1 MIKKL
6 TKILLFILVLL
17 EIATVALFFVF
28 KNEDVRIWVLEK
40 SLPVIY
46 KKSGYEITISNPASK
61 SLSDWQFGEI
71 IVKKDN
77 HQLIEIKNLATQFN
91 LKKLLTDHQ
100 FIINSLNIDYV
111 EFDSSSFAQQ
121 RKVSAKTSSNQ
132 SKPPLAFQIKSFQ
145 IDVLQIKI
153 STPSN
158 NQKYFLAGDVA
169 FFIKEFPL
177 VFNLKAKNLDGI
189 DVATEISTRAIDD
202 DNLQINGTLTHKNG
216 VINLDGTIQKE
227 RLDATIKINKFPI
240 GLIAGWFGYN
250 ISGDIFSSLKISGAY
265 LNPKIEGAFVLPII
279 YKKLPLKITGSGKY
293 QNHQMAFDIESEL
306 NLKGLNIFL
315 QNDKQKISGLV
326 TAQLAIIGST
336 SQPKFSGK
344 VTIKNAAYQNWQIGL
359 AINNLQS
366 IISLKGNQ
374 INIDKFS
381 GNDKKTGKISLT
393 GKIDLDQKLVDLNLQ
408 LEKAQIINRSDING
422 KASGILTLEG
432 NFENLELYGN
442 VVVRP
447 LSLILDRLSTNQ
459 INTLEI
465 TEANKKQD
473 LAVDNFMPNI
483 NLKINLKSDKQAY
496 LIGKGLNAE
505 LKGEVKIY
513 GDIKNPQ
520 YGGSFE
526 TIGGRYDLLG
536 KKFILQDGKVEFQ
549 GDYFQFMIPAIYSGK
564 DLEITAKI
572 YGDSRDFKLDLSS
585 IPAMSTNDI
594 ISNILFGK
602 SSLSINP
609 IQAIRIAKAMNDI
622 KNPNQSSFDP
632 IDSTRNFLK
641 VDNLE
646 FDSEETEAGKTVSVG
661 VGKYVSEK
669 VYIEFQKS
677 NDPNQALKG
686 NVEVEITPSL
696 NLKSSSDSQN
706 SGSVEVEWKRDY

>member
-6 TKILLFILVLL
+6 TKILLFILILL

-100 FIINSLNIDYV
+100 FIINSLNIGYI

-121 RKVSAKTSSNQ
+121 RKVLAKTSSKQ

-145 IDVLQIKI
+145 IDVLQIKS
-153 STPSN
+153 STLRN
-158 NQKYFLAGDVA
+158 NQKYFLAGNLA
-169 FFIKEFPL
+169 FFTKEFPL
-177 VFNLKAKNLDGI
+177 AFNLKAKSLDGI
-189 DVATEISTRAIDD
+189 DVAAEISTRAIDN
-202 DNLQINGTLTHKNG
+202 DNLQINGVLTHKNG
-216 VINLDGTIQKE
+216 IINLDGKIQKE
-227 RLDATIKINKFPI
+227 QLATTIKINKFPI
-240 GLIAGWFGYN
+240 ELIANWFGYDIVGN
-250 ISGDIFSSLKISGAY
+250 ISSSLKISGAY

-279 YKKLPLKITGSGKY
+279 YKKLPLQITGSGKY
-293 QNHQMAFDIESEL
+293 QNQQMVFEVESGL
-306 NLKGLNIFL
+306 NLKDLNIFL
-315 QNDKQKISGLV
+315 QTNEQKISGLASAHL
-326 TAQLAIIGST
+326 TIIGDT
-336 SQPKFSGK
+336 SHPKISGK
-344 VTIKNAAYQNWQIGL
+344 VTIKNATYQNWQIGL

-366 IISLKGNQ
+366 ALSLQDNQ
-374 INIDKFS
+374 INIDEFS
-381 GNDKKTGKISLT
+381 GSDGVAGKISLA
-393 GKIDLDQKLVDLNLQ
+393 GKIDLDQKLVNLGLK
-408 LEKAQIINRSDING
+408 LEKTQIINRSDING
-422 KASGILTLEG
+422 KASGKLTLKG
-432 NFENLELYGN
+432 NFETLNLDGD
-442 VVVRP
+442 VAVRP
-447 LSLILDRLSTNQ
+447 LSLILNWFSSNQ
-459 INTLEI
+459 INTLE
-465 TEANKKQD
+465 TTDANKKQD
-473 LAVDNFMPNI
+473 LATDNFMPNI
-483 NLKINLKSDKQAY
+483 NLNINLKLDRQGY

-505 LKGEVKIY
+505 LKGEVKIH

-520 YGGSFE
+520 YGGNFQ

-536 KKFILQDGKVEFQ
+536 KKFILQAGKVEFQ
-549 GDYFQFMIPAIYSGK
+549 GDYFQFIIPAIYSSK

-572 YGDSRDFKLDLSS
+572 YGDSKDFKLDLTSVPS
-585 IPAMSTNDI
+585 MPPNDI

-609 IQAIRIAKAMNDI
+609 IQAIRLAKAMNDI

-646 FDSEETEAGKTVSVG
+646 FDSEETEAGKTLSVG

-669 VYIEFQKS
+669 VYVEFKKS
-677 NDPNQALKG
+677 NDPNQALQG
-686 NVEVEITPSL
+686 NVEIEITPSL

-706 SGSVEVEWKRDY
+706 SGSVGVEWKRDY